1 MAIAAK
7 TPESQ
12 VLGGPVKSSGARIAE
27 GLRSVRLSLARS
39 LLERYRA
46 PVRQALEFG
55 RAAARFGRSW
65 GEVR

>member
-1 MAIAAK
+1 MAAAVK

-12 VLGGPVKSSGARIAE
+12 VLGGPVKSSGTRIAE
-27 GLRSVRLSLARS
+27 GLRSGRVSLARS

-46 PVRQALEFG
+46 PIRQALEFG
-55 RAAARFGRSW
+55 RAAARFGCRW